1 MHRGASG
8 IEFDVR
14 RCGDGSLVVIHD
26 ETVDRTTGGRGRVR
40 DLSYAELQQL
50 DAGSGERIPLLTDV
64 LDEFARRCLLNVEL
78 KDDGIALDVKKLVL
92 ERKLE
97 GQVIVSAFDWD
108 ELRPL
113 VPDLPTALL
122 SSHPENLVLAAIK
135 RGAAAIHPRWD
146 ITTASLVHATHEAKL
161 RVHVWTVNDPAEIS
175 RFREMEVDGVF
186 TDFPD
191 GLKVD

>member
-1 MHRGASG
+1 
-8 IEFDVR
+8 VR

-122 SSHPENLVLAAIK
+122 SSHPENLVLTAIK
-135 RGAAAIHPRWD
+135 RSAAAIHPRCD
-146 ITTASLVHATHEAKL
+146 ITTASLVHAAHEAKL